1 MKKGVI
7 LLSFIFLHASYLIQN
22 FDKNCNR
29 GNSISCALLGLIYFN
44 GQNVK
49 KDIKKAVLYYK
60 KACFLKEKNSCFK
73 LYEYYKN
80 KNINLSK
87 FFLKKACEYNNKKAC
102 LILNKD
108 YKNTFL
114 DKKIKLLSVN

>member
-60 KACFLKEKNSCFK
+60 KACFLKEKIPVLNFT
-73 LYEYYKN
+73 
-80 KNINLSK
+80 NI
-87 FFLKKACEYNNKKAC
+87 
-102 LILNKD
+102 I
-108 YKNTFL
+108 
-114 DKKIKLLSVN
+114 KIKILICLNFF